1 MSQYANGDAP
11 TGTSTSLLERIRYQD
26 IDAWRRFVP
35 LYAPVIYDLCRRS
48 GIQPSDADDVTQE
61 VLHAVSVS
69 IKSFRKQRPEDSFR
83 GWLYRIA
90 QNKVRDHH
98 RRSER
103 LPPAVGG
110 SDFNLQLHEVPA
122 SPTPERMVDQSVDPP
137 VDPTADRLLLDVAD
151 GLALSRALELIRND
165 FQPHIWQAFWRMTV
179 GGERAA
185 EVAADLGLTPNGV
198 RQAKFRVIQRLRA
211 EFGDLIDL

>member
-1 MSQYANGDAP
+1 MISQHGSGDAP
-11 TGTSTSLLERIRYQD
+11 TGTSTSLLERIRFQD
-26 IDAWRRFVP
+26 RDAWRRFVP

-83 GWLYRIA
+83 GWLFRIA

-103 LPPAVGG
+103 QPPAVGG
-110 SDFNLQLHEVPA
+110 SDFNVQMHEVPA
-122 SPTPERMVDQSVDPP
+122 VAPSREEVRDPLAD
-137 VDPTADRLLLDVAD
+137 VSEDPSLIAAAD
-151 GLALSRALELIRND
+151 GLALSRALDLIRND
-165 FQPHIWQAFWRMTV
+165 FQPHIWQAFWRITV
-179 GGERAA
+179 GGERAVD
-185 EVAADLGLTPNGV
+185 VAADLGLTPNGV

-211 EFGDLIDL
+211 EFGDLIEL